1 MLKVARVSKIQT
13 FWLVIMVSNFN
24 SYLIILSLSLL
35 ITSCVGGGG
44 GGGGIDTS
52 GTCRDGNSSSFCTS
66 EFHANYGLK
75 NIKAYEA
82 YDDGYFGSG
91 VNVAVM
97 DGGFDTD
104 HTDINFQN
112 IEFDEWEHDDDADS
126 SCPNCSAISS
136 HGTHVAGIIAAKR
149 NSSGMHG
156 VAPAATVVPVRIFND
171 SGTSA
176 SDISGAINF
185 SGQNANIINNSWGT
199 SQYTD
204 LATCVV
210 NGVSYTCRGIIPA
223 SSSGGMDSSAEQTQW
238 NQLATQDDAVSVF
251 AAGNRGANS
260 ETGQIRF
267 YNYYTGA
274 FLTTYSSS
282 TVYDAGL
289 ISSTN
294 LSSYEGRYPLY
305 NSNIADYWI
314 NVVSVDSNNVISSF
328 SNGCGDSKNFCIAA
342 PGEDIYAPT
351 ASSTSSYGTK
361 SGTSMAAPH
370 VSGALALMKNKWP
383 NLTAAQLVDIILNN
397 ATDLGASGTDSVYG
411 VGLLNLNK
419 SMQAS
424 GALEVTYAS
433 DDGTLKKF
441 LVSDTSIISNKLMSN
456 LDNNIPIG
464 VVDEYERVYSVKLN
478 DMYSNSQSS
487 FSDQSPLYVY
497 ERNLTDK
504 NRYVSAVNDG
514 MFFIDNNIENIQNL
528 NFDAKNRLYEYDLL
542 SYEKLIFGNQQKIH
556 IPISN
561 SFTLSTDS
569 QEFDN
574 MILKTNFYFNKNK
587 YNLDLETGL
596 FSESGSVLGNTFTG
610 AFKTNK
616 SLTYFSKLKNSY
628 SINEDLLKLN
638 LSYGITQ
645 VEFENN
651 NFIDMS
657 DLITLESTLAYEKI
671 FDKSKF
677 STSLNLPM
685 YISKGHA
692 QFTNVS
698 GYDELGQYKNG
709 TTKIDLS
716 QRDIY
721 GSLNFYYDINLS
733 ETSDFG
739 VSYSLDTLND
749 QETNF
754 IYRKKF

>member
-1 MLKVARVSKIQT
+1 
-13 FWLVIMVSNFN
+13 MVSNFN

-35 ITSCVGGGG
+35 ITSCAGGGG
-44 GGGGIDTS
+44 GGGGGDTS
-52 GTCRDGNSSSFCTS
+52 GTCRDGNSSSYCTS

-82 YDDGYFGSG
+82 YEDGYSGSG
-91 VNVAVM
+91 VNVSVM
-97 DGGFDTD
+97 DGGFDLD
-104 HTDINFQN
+104 QN
-112 IEFDEWEHDDDADS
+112 QVNWQNYGYDGVNDDNDADS
-126 SCPNCSAISS
+126 ENPNSTIAG
-136 HGTHVAGIIAAKR
+136 HGTHVAGIISARKD
-149 NSSGMHG
+149 SEGMHG
-156 VAPAATVVPVRIFND
+156 VAYSSTVIPVRMLTD
-171 SGTSA
+171 SNTGISDMTA
-176 SDISGAINF
+176 SIDYAS
-185 SGQNANIINNSWGT
+185 SKANIVNNSWGSSAWT
-199 SQYTD
+199 SN
-204 LATCVV
+204 ATCTI
-210 NGVSYTCRGIIPA
+210 NGVSYTCRGLIPA
-223 SSSGGMDSSAEQTQW
+223 SSSSGFDSSAERTKW
-238 NQLATQDDAVSVF
+238 NDFSGSDDAVAVF
-251 AAGNRGANS
+251 AAGNNGVNS
-260 ETGQIRF
+260 ETGKILF
-267 YNYYTGA
+267 YTLGGTY
-274 FLTTYSSS
+274 LTSYDVS
-282 TVYDAGL
+282 TVINAGL
-289 ISSTN
+289 YSYSNRSTAE
-294 LSSYEGRYPLY
+294 SRYPTIY
-305 NSNIADYWI
+305 GSNGDNWL
-314 NVVSVDSNNVISSF
+314 VVVNVDSNNKISSS
-328 SNGCGDSKNFCIAA
+328 SNGCGDAKAYCIAA
-342 PGEDIYAPT
+342 PGTDIYSTVPT
-351 ASSTSSYGTK
+351 SVNSSGYDTY

-370 VSGALALMKNKWP
+370 VSGALAVLKQKWP
-383 NLTAAQLVDIILNN
+383 NLSAAQLVDIILAN
-397 ATDLGASGTDSVYG
+397 ATDLGSSGTDEVYG
-411 VGLLNLNK
+411 VGLLNLQQ

-456 LDNNIPIG
+456 LDKNISIG

-478 DMYSNSQSS
+478 DMYSNSKSS
-487 FSDQSPLYVY
+487 FSDQSSLYVY
-497 ERNLTDK
+497 ERDLTDK
-504 NRYVSAVNDG
+504 NRYVSAGNDG
-514 MFFIDNNIENIQNL
+514 MFFIDNNIENTQNL

-556 IPISN
+556 VPISN

-574 MILKTNFYFNKNK
+574 LLLKTNFYFNKNK

-596 FSESGSVLGNTFTG
+596 ISESGSVLGNTFTG

-716 QRDIY
+716 QRNIY

-739 VSYSLDTLND
+739 VSYSLDSLND

>member
-1 MLKVARVSKIQT
+1 
-13 FWLVIMVSNFN
+13 MVSNFN
-24 SYLIILSLSLL
+24 SYLIILSLSLI
-35 ITSCVGGGG
+35 ITSCSGGGG

-82 YDDGYFGSG
+82 YDDGYTGSG
-91 VNVAVM
+91 VKVAVL
-97 DGGFDTD
+97 DGGFDTG
-104 HTDINFQN
+104 HTDLDANFTTGY
-112 IEFDEWEHDDDADS
+112 DEEDDNNT
-126 SCPNCSAISS
+126 PNAESHNSVMGG
-136 HGTHVAGIIAAKR
+136 HGTHVAGIIAAEK
-149 NSSGMHG
+149 NGTGMHG
-156 VAPAATVVPVRIFND
+156 VAYNSQIIPIKIFKDNGNFVSGGIQNSINYATNND
-171 SGTSA
+171 SIA
-176 SDISGAINF
+176 L
-185 SGQNANIINNSWGT
+185 NNSWGSYRT
-199 SQYTD
+199 VSG
-204 LATCVV
+204 TCS
-210 NGVSYTCRGIIPA
+210 GVSCYIIVPA
-223 SSSGGMDSSAEQTQW
+223 ESSTGGFTSDERSAW
-238 NQLATQDDAVSVF
+238 ANMATNNDVAVF
-251 AAGNRGANS
+251 AAGNEGNNSATGMITRYRSSDNAALYQLSANQTVSNGWISYANRSTQEAQYGANVS
-260 ETGQIRF
+260 AVA
-267 YNYYTGA
+267 N
-274 FLTTYSSS
+274 
-282 TVYDAGL
+282 
-289 ISSTN
+289 N
-294 LSSYEGRYPLY
+294 
-305 NSNIADYWI
+305 WI
-314 NVVSVDSNNVISSF
+314 NVVAVDSDNVIASY
-328 SNGCGDSKNFCIAA
+328 SNGCGNTKAYCIAA
-342 PGEDIYAPT
+342 PGSAIYSTVPT
-351 ASSTSSYGTK
+351 SLNSSGYDTYN
-361 SGTSMAAPH
+361 GTSMAAPH
-370 VSGALALMKNKWP
+370 VSGAVALLKQKWP
-383 NLTAAQLVDIILNN
+383 NLTGAQIVDLLLNN
-397 ATDLGASGTDSVYG
+397 AKDLGDNGVDEVYG
-411 VGLLNLNK
+411 VGLLNLQG

-487 FSDQSPLYVY
+487 FSDQSSLYVY

-504 NRYVSAVNDG
+504 NRYVSAGNDG

-685 YISKGHA
+685 YISKGYA

-698 GYDELGQYKNG
+698 GYDDLGQYQNG

-739 VSYSLDTLND
+739 ISYSLDSLND